1 MFRKKMH
8 IENGLYF
15 TQHFPSLGVDWTYI
29 LRASLV
35 THIFGIKD
43 VLVNLDRRSERGSLT
58 TKKDKMFRASRE
70 LIRSMKYE
78 FGGLITKQDYR
89 FALSTQRQLE
99 LGYLGGFIF
108 LLKGMFYWLMYQDR
122 RFLNKVLNKI
132 KKQR

>member
-1 MFRKKMH
+1 MFK
-8 IENGLYF
+8 
-15 TQHFPSLGVDWTYI
+15 
-29 LRASLV
+29 
-35 THIFGIKD
+35 
-43 VLVNLDRRSERGSLT
+43 
-58 TKKDKMFRASRE
+58 ASRE

-78 FGGLITKQDYR
+78 FGGLITEQDYR

-99 LGYLGGFIF
+99 LGYLGGFTF

>member
-1 MFRKKMH
+1 
-8 IENGLYF
+8 
-15 TQHFPSLGVDWTYI
+15 
-29 LRASLV
+29 
-35 THIFGIKD
+35 
-43 VLVNLDRRSERGSLT
+43 
-58 TKKDKMFRASRE
+58 
-70 LIRSMKYE
+70 MKYE
-78 FGGLITKQDYR
+78 FGGLITEQDYR